1 PRAAANIRRSRS
13 GRMSLLNLLPRFY
26 DPPGARVLLG
36 GVGEVEEADLRR
48 QVPPF
53 AYAPTS
59 TETARP
65 TSSHGS
71 PRGTRR
77 SGRSRSL
84 NVLVVCDRQAASTA
98 KR

>member
-1 PRAAANIRRSRS
+1 SVRDDPLSAVDTQTERALVRRSARS
-13 GRMSLLNLLPRFY
+13 VRVRRVR
-26 DPPGARVLLG
+26 AR
-36 GVGEVEEADLRR
+36 GVGEVEEADLCR